1 MKMSNNFS
9 LNFIPLGGIGDVT
22 RNMYLYELADQV
34 LIVDCGIGFADE
46 TMLGVDL
53 LLPDISYLLNLKKR
67 IIGMVLTHGHED
79 HFGALPFILPQLPKF
94 PIYGTPFTATLA
106 NEKLKEYNLK
116 YFVSPTSFEQTLN
129 IGSFQISFVRVTH
142 SVPDASNLFIKTP
155 LGNFYHG
162 SDFKFDP
169 TPWDGKQTEVEKI
182 EKLASSGV
190 TCLFSDCLGAE
201 KKGFTPSERPLY
213 DNFLAEMKIAKGKF
227 IVTTYSS
234 HISRLNQVLKAAS
247 TLDKKVCF
255 VGRSLNKSF
264 EAARKLGLLQLED
277 RMRVDVR
284 DIKQYPEE
292 KMVLIVAGSQGQEES
307 AMTRIVN
314 GEHRDVRLSKNDTIV
329 FSADIIPGN
338 EVSVNSLIDSIAKK
352 GVKVLYPQI
361 SDHLHVSGHGSTS
374 DLLKMISL
382 TKPKKLLPIGGNF
395 RHMIAYKSMAM
406 NLGYKESDIFL
417 IEDGQEVV
425 FQQDR
430 AYLGK
435 KVPIKKVYVDNITGE
450 EIETFVLRDRQRILD
465 GGIIVVLAEIDGA
478 KGELVGKLDL
488 IARGFVLEDKRI
500 ADRITIELKR
510 SLSRKD
516 KNGMITNWIYVR
528 RLVGEISER
537 IVFRT
542 LRRRP
547 LVLPI
552 VIEV

>member
-1 MKMSNNFS
+1 
-9 LNFIPLGGIGDVT
+9 
-22 RNMYLYELADQV
+22 
-34 LIVDCGIGFADE
+34 
-46 TMLGVDL
+46 DL
-53 LLPDISYLLNLKKR
+53 LLPDISYLLGLKKR
-67 IIGMVLTHGHED
+67 IAGMVLTHGHED

-94 PIYGTPFTATLA
+94 PIFGTPFTAALA
-106 NEKLKEYNLK
+106 NEKLREFNLK
-116 YFVSPTSFEQTLN
+116 YFVTPTPFEQTLN
-129 IGSFQISFVRVTH
+129 IDNFSVSFIRVTH

-155 LGNFYHG
+155 VGNFYHG

-201 KKGFTPSERPLY
+201 KKGFTASERPLY
-213 DNFLAEMKIAKGKF
+213 DNFLGEMKKASGKF

-234 HISRLNQVLKAAS
+234 HISRLNQILKAAAN
-247 TLDKKVCF
+247 LDKKVCF

-264 EAARKLGLLQLED
+264 EVAKKLGLLQLED
-277 RMRVDVR
+277 RMRVEVEDL
-284 DIKQYPEE
+284 KQYKDE
-292 KMVLIVAGSQGQEES
+292 KMVLLVAGSQGQEES

-314 GEHRDVRLSKNDTIV
+314 GEHRNIKLKKLDTIV

-338 EVSVNSLIDSIAKK
+338 EVLVNSLIDSIAKK
-352 GVKVLYPQI
+352 GIRVLYSQI
-361 SDHLHVSGHGSTS
+361 SDRLHVSGHGSIS

-395 RHMIAYKSMAM
+395 RHMAAYKSMAM
-406 NLGYKESDIFL
+406 DLGYRENDIFL
-417 IEDGQEVV
+417 IEDGQEVI
-425 FQQDR
+425 FQEDR

-435 KVPIKKVYVDNITGE
+435 KIAVKKIYVDNITGG
-450 EIETFVLRDRQRILD
+450 EIENFVLRDRQRILE
-465 GGIIVVLAEIDGA
+465 GGVIVILAQIDGA
-478 KGELVGKLDL
+478 KGELVGNLDL
-488 IARGFVLEDKRI
+488 IARGFILEDKRI
-500 ADRITIELKR
+500 IDRITQELKR
-510 SLSRKD
+510 SLRRKD
-516 KNGMITNWIYVR
+516 KNGMITNWVYVR

-537 IVFRT
+537 IIYRT